1 MTTAPHWL
9 VQTYATFDSEQQKQ
23 ALAWTM
29 DNLNGQELA
38 NAYRFARYY
47 RPAMNRQNQFIVDQ
61 IGRKV
66 QQQSGGM
73 AGYANYAPA
82 MAGYG
87 MGAYMPT
94 MGAAES
100 GELSDAELAKYYEA
114 EMAKTQAAQS
124 SGGSGD
130 AGAWGALTSIFNTGA
145 GLLKQHMAQQ
155 PGSQPNPGGVMPG
168 MWENAAKG
176 WAGAA
181 STAPTAPTT
190 PPPTAPKPATST
202 ATASWVLPV
211 ALVAGVGVLAYA
223 LMK

>member
-9 VQTYATFDSEQQKQ
+9 VQSYATFDSSQQNQ
-23 ALAWTM
+23 ALAWTY
-29 DNLNGQELA
+29 DNLNGEALK

-47 RPAMNRQNQFIVDQ
+47 RPAMNRQNQFVVDQ
-61 IGRKV
+61 IGLKV

-94 MGAAES
+94 MGAAGD
-100 GELSDAELAKYYEA
+100 GELSAAELAEW
-114 EMAKTQAAQS
+114 ERQQTAAQQQQS
-124 SGGSGD
+124 SGSGD
-130 AGAWGALTSIFNTGA
+130 AAAWGALSNIFNTGA

-155 PGSQPNPGGVMPG
+155 PGSQSNPGGVMPG
-168 MWENAAKG
+168 MWESAAKG
-176 WAGAA
+176 WATAA
-181 STAPTAPTT
+181 SAPPAIYR
-190 PPPTAPKPATST
+190 PPVATT
-202 ATASWVLPV
+202 ATPAWLLPA
-211 ALVAGVGVLAYA
+211 ALVAGAGVLAFA

>member
-9 VQTYATFDSEQQKQ
+9 VQSYATFDSSQQNQ
-23 ALAWTM
+23 ALAWTY
-29 DNLNGQELA
+29 DNLNGEALK

-47 RPAMNRQNQFIVDQ
+47 RPAMNRQNQFVVDQ
-61 IGRKV
+61 IGLKV

-130 AGAWGALTSIFNTGA
+130 AAAWGALSNIFNTGA

-168 MWENAAKG
+168 MWESAAKG
-176 WAGAA
+176 WATAA
-181 STAPTAPTT
+181 ST
-190 PPPTAPKPATST
+190 PPAVYRPPVPATT
-202 ATASWVLPV
+202 ATPSWLLPA
-211 ALVAGVGVLAYA
+211 ALVAGAGVLAFA

>member
-47 RPAMNRQNQFIVDQ
+47 RPAMNRQNQFVVDQ
-61 IGRKV
+61 IGLKV

-94 MGAAES
+94 MGAADD
-100 GELSDAELAKYYEA
+100 GELSPAGLAEWEAKQ
-114 EMAKTQAAQS
+114 TAAQQQQS
-124 SGGSGD
+124 SSSGD
-130 AGAWGALTSIFNTGA
+130 AAAWGALSNIFNTGA

-181 STAPTAPTT
+181 STAPTT